1 MQIVEAIEKLS
12 CKVCAFSQI
21 SWVLPDSVMLDLL
34 RIEMNFEMSQR
45 AEYELNAL
53 SMCSNCVFC

>member
-53 SMCSNCVFC
+53 KHVL